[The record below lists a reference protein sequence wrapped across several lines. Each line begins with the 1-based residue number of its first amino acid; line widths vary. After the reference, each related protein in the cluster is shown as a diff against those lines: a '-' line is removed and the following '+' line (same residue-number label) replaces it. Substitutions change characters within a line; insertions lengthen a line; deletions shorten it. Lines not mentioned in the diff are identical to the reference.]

1 MSDPELIREAIESRI
16 FALSRSHDL
25 LSRESWN
32 GAELH
37 DLVAI
42 ALAPF
47 KDAASQPERFVIIG
61 QKFRLPSKATLAL
74 GMAIHELA
82 TNTVKYSALSNIGG
96 SVLVSWAVEPVSGGK
111 ELSISWQE
119 KGGPTVTPPFR
130 KASVPSSWSAASPMS
145 WMARLTCNTMR
156 RAFHARSSCR
166 CWTIEMNK
174 LLSAQRTLIVED
186 EMMLLMVLEDILTDL
201 GCGSIA
207 VAGTIKQALSLV
219 SSRPFDSAV
228 LDVNLNGEKS
238 FPIADAL
245 GALDVPYIFAT
256 GYGIDALGAGYRDRP
271 LLSKPYSYVDVENI
285 LIRLLP
291 HVGAQRVIGSSAR
304 I

>member
-1 MSDPELIREAIESRI
+1 MKNTLATVQSIVSQTLRQMSDPELIREAIESRI

-145 WMARLTCNTMR
+145 WMARLT
-156 RAFHARSSCR
+156 
-166 CWTIEMNK
+166 
-174 LLSAQRTLIVED
+174 
-186 EMMLLMVLEDILTDL
+186 
-201 GCGSIA
+201 
-207 VAGTIKQALSLV
+207 
-219 SSRPFDSAV
+219 
-228 LDVNLNGEKS
+228 
-238 FPIADAL
+238 
-245 GALDVPYIFAT
+245 
-256 GYGIDALGAGYRDRP
+256 
-271 LLSKPYSYVDVENI
+271 
-285 LIRLLP
+285 
-291 HVGAQRVIGSSAR
+291 
-304 I
+304 